1 MNVLQESLRRFDLSN
16 WIRRARAS
24 RRLADWDGT
33 HRRARSCAPATWS
46 RAIPVVG
53 RAPATPRPEKR
64 MTRGYYSKEL
74 HALRQGGAVFSSALK
89 KFLTHRV
96 DCAQARISRSKISIG
111 NAFNIKLRHSRLTTA
126 RRRSSTESSIDCRD
140 SLCDS
145 SLPPRASGAGFGS
158 DATASRPQPLR
169 TSRRSPPRWPLEE
182 PIPPM
187 RKAPRSSPHPSLRH
201 RRDRKTE
208 EPLANPRS
216 PRRNSNIAA
225 GASAAVRA
233 RHSGSPIGSSSVTID
248 ISGDS
253 GVGVAG
259 LIAIAAVCGPD
270 CGPRRGRKPPG
281 PPPRRTPPC
290 RCCCTRQVGRW
301 KSGQAS
307 GPRGPR
313 QSHR

>member
-1 MNVLQESLRRFDLSN
+1 M
-16 WIRRARAS
+16 
-24 RRLADWDGT
+24 
-33 HRRARSCAPATWS
+33 H
-46 RAIPVVG
+46 
-53 RAPATPRPEKR
+53 
-64 MTRGYYSKEL
+64 
-74 HALRQGGAVFSSALK
+74 
-89 KFLTHRV
+89 
-96 DCAQARISRSKISIG
+96 
-111 NAFNIKLRHSRLTTA
+111 
-126 RRRSSTESSIDCRD
+126 CRD

-145 SLPPRASGAGFGS
+145 SLPPRASGAGFAS

-187 RKAPRSSPHPSLRH
+187 RKAPRSSIASPITATSSRPAMTAGASRTAPDLQ
-201 RRDRKTE
+201 TE

-216 PRRNSNIAA
+216 PRRNPNISA

-233 RHSGSPIGSSSVTID
+233 RHSGSPIGSYSVTID

-270 CGPRRGRKPPG
+270 CGPRRGRTPPG

-290 RCCCTRQVGRW
+290 RCCCTRQVGPW